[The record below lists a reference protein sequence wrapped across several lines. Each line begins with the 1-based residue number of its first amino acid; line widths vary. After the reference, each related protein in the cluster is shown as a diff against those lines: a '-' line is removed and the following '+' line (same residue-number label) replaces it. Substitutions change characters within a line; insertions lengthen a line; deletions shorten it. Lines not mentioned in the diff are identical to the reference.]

1 MSSRPTVHIPR
12 TVGTDHYLAEEAVMT
27 ERLAPLTG
35 PDQSTRTVVLG
46 SVDVGAATE
55 ALGPVV
61 RGVRHRPSARRAIGI
76 IRVIGDVLEDG
87 SPV

>member
-1 MSSRPTVHIPR
+1 MSSRPTVDIPH
-12 TVGTDHYLAEEAVMT
+12 TVGTYHYLAEESVKT

-35 PDQSTRTVVLG
+35 PDQSTRTVLG

-55 ALGPVV
+55 APGPVV

>member
-1 MSSRPTVHIPR
+1 MSSRATVHIPH

-35 PDQSTRTVVLG
+35 PDQSTRTVLG

-55 ALGPVV
+55 ALAPVV
-61 RGVRHRPSARRAIGI
+61 RGVRHRPSARRAIGVVHI
-76 IRVIGDVLEDG
+76 IGDVLEDG
-87 SPV
+87 SPA